1 MADKKTEEQELKDIF
16 DDKRYFIN
24 DGPGGDGKK
33 YFIDNAD
40 VDEVRNADWHY
51 SKTYNEA
58 LLAGVTTA
66 AQMADILEA
75 RDITGKPYEEKRQQ
89 LIKDLDESVEKLTT
103 TKDLD
108 EKRALTTRVEDLRNQ
123 LFRHNQRAASPMSNT
138 CEQLAE
144 DARVEYLTS
153 AMIKDESGVRV
164 WTSYADYKTTKKPQ
178 LAMRSRY
185 EIMLALQG
193 LDSDFLSKTPEALA
207 REEIKQLEAGDSK
220 EDETA
225 KGSKVD
231 EATKPA
237 TKKDSKKPA
246 KQ

>member
-1 MADKKTEEQELKDIF
+1 MADKKKTDEEELKEIF
-16 DDKRYFIN
+16 GDKRYFLN

-33 YFIDNAD
+33 FFIDTAD

-66 AQMADILEA
+66 AQMADILEE
-75 RDITGKPYEEKRQQ
+75 RTITGPAYEAKRQS
-89 LIKDLDESVEKLTT
+89 LIEDLDKAVGELSEATS
-103 TKDLD
+103 LD
-108 EKRALTTRVEDLRNQ
+108 EKKAIATRVESIRNQ

-153 AMIKDESGVRV
+153 AMVKDEKAERV
-164 WTSYADYKTTKKPQ
+164 WDSYEDYKTTNKPQ
-178 LAMRSRY
+178 LAMRARY
-185 EIMLALQG
+185 EVMLALQG

-207 REEIKQLEAGDSK
+207 RAEILQLETKTEDVSESTETKVKKTNKGKAHK
-220 EDETA
+220 EA
-225 KGSKVD
+225 S
-231 EATKPA
+231 
-237 TKKDSKKPA
+237 
-246 KQ
+246 

>member
-1 MADKKTEEQELKDIF
+1 MADKKTEEQELKEIF

-33 YFIDNAD
+33 YYVDNAD

-66 AQMADILEA
+66 AQMADILEERA
-75 RDITGKPYEEKRQQ
+75 ITGKSYEEKRQQ
-89 LIKDLDESVEKLTT
+89 FIKDLDEAVGQLMEA
-103 TKDLD
+103 KDLD
-108 EKRALTTRVEDLRNQ
+108 EKRALTTRVEGLRNQ

-153 AMIKDESGVRV
+153 AMIKSEDGERV
-164 WTSYADYKTTKKPQ
+164 WDSYSAYKTTIRPQ
-178 LAMRSRY
+178 LAMRARY

-207 REEIKQLEAGDSK
+207 REEIKQLEAGEVSN
-220 EDETA
+220 ETA
-225 KGSKVD
+225 ED
-231 EATKPA
+231 KP
-237 TKKDSKKPA
+237 SKKTP
-246 KQ
+246 KKPTKN

>member
-1 MADKKTEEQELKDIF
+1 MADKKKSEDKELQEIF

-51 SKTYNEA
+51 SRTYNEA

-66 AQMADILEA
+66 AQMADILDD
-75 RDITGKPYEEKRQQ
+75 RKITGKSYEEKRQE
-89 LIKDLDESVEKLTT
+89 LIENLDKAVTELADVKDV
-103 TKDLD
+103 D
-108 EKRALTTRVEDLRNQ
+108 EKKILADKVEDLRNQ

-153 AMIKDESGVRV
+153 AMVKDEDGVRV
-164 WTSYADYKTTKKPQ
+164 WGSYDEYKTTNKPQ
-178 LAMRSRY
+178 LAMRARY
-185 EIMLALQG
+185 EVMLALQG
-193 LDSDFLSKTPEALA
+193 LDSDFLAKTPEALA
-207 REEIKQLEAGDSK
+207 REEIKQLEEGDSTK
-220 EDETA
+220 DEVA
-225 KGSKVD
+225 KSEK
-231 EATKPA
+231 
-237 TKKDSKKPA
+237 KKPA
-246 KQ
+246 KKPTKKADDESVE

>member
-1 MADKKTEEQELKDIF
+1 MADKNKSEEKELQEIF

-66 AQMADILEA
+66 AQMADILDE
-75 RDITGKPYEEKRQQ
+75 RSITGKTYEDKRQA
-89 LIKDLDESVEKLTT
+89 LIEELDEAVTALAESKTADDKKILADKVE
-103 TKDLD
+103 
-108 EKRALTTRVEDLRNQ
+108 ELRNQ

-153 AMIKDESGVRV
+153 AMVKDEGSERV
-164 WTSYADYKTTKKPQ
+164 WDSYDSYKTTNQPQ
-178 LAMRSRY
+178 LAMRARY
-185 EIMLALQG
+185 EVMLALQG
-193 LDSDFLSKTPEALA
+193 LDSDFLAKTPEALA
-207 REEIKQLEAGDSK
+207 REELKELEEGDSTK
-220 EDETA
+220 
-225 KGSKVD
+225 D
-231 EATKPA
+231 EAAKPD
-237 TKKDSKKPA
+237 KKKPKKPA
-246 KQ
+246 KK

>member
-16 DDKRYFIN
+16 GDKRYFIN

-33 YFIDNAD
+33 YYLDSAD

-66 AQMADILEA
+66 AQMADILEE
-75 RDITGKPYEEKRQQ
+75 RSITGKSYEEKRQT
-89 LIKDLDESVEKLTT
+89 LIKDLDDSVEKLTT
-103 TKDLD
+103 ASGLD
-108 EKRALTTRVEDLRNQ
+108 DKKALATRVEELRNQ

-153 AMIKDESGVRV
+153 AMIKDDQGNRV
-164 WTSYADYKTTKKPQ
+164 WDSYGSYKTTNRPQ

-207 REEIKQLEAGDSK
+207 REEIKQLESGESK
-220 EDETA
+220 TDA
-225 KGSKVD
+225 AD
-231 EATKPA
+231 KP
-237 TKKDSKKPA
+237 TGKKDKKPA
-246 KQ
+246 KN